1 MIAGVATTIPQNELR
16 NQVGAVLRRAQQG
29 ERFIVT
35 VNGRPT
41 AELGPL
47 PGARTPAPPG
57 SLRDLLVKTPVD
69 RDFAADIE
77 AMRADDEAVTVDP
90 WR

>member
-1 MIAGVATTIPQNELR
+1 MASTIPQNELR
-16 NQVGAVLRRAQQG
+16 NQVSAVLRRAEQG

-47 PGARTPAPPG
+47 AGARAPASG
-57 SLRDLLVKTPVD
+57 ESLARIIERTPVD
-69 RDFAADIE
+69 RGWKE
-77 AMRADDEAVTVDP
+77 ELRKQRRADEAVTADP
-90 WR
+90 WRS

>member
-1 MIAGVATTIPQNELR
+1 MVTTIPQNELR
-16 NQVGAVLRRAQQG
+16 NQVGTVLRRAEQG

-57 SLRDLLVKTPVD
+57 TLRDLLAKTPVD
-69 RDFAADIE
+69 SGFAADIQT
-77 AMRADDEAVTVDP
+77 MRADDAAVTVDP
-90 WR
+90 WQ